1 MLQFKRLREKE
12 STVAEEIVV
21 QRMSVDVSG
30 KQQKYTRIAPKE
42 CVPFEQKEITIANIK
57 NACQKHF
64 RLQIEKHV
72 ICDVLAG
79 ERGPSYEKMTLVPNQ
94 KVFYIRFIK
103 PEGVEVVSEEDG
115 SLEFNL

>member
-30 KQQKYTRIAPKE
+30 KQQKYTRIAPQE

-72 ICDVLAG
+72 TYWLESAG
-79 ERGPSYEKMTLVPNQ
+79 HLMKR
-94 KVFYIRFIK
+94 
-103 PEGVEVVSEEDG
+103 
-115 SLEFNL
+115 